1 MLSFCPTLKKAFY
14 RFLGE
19 SSARPA
25 SYFRSAFRSAFHSV
39 PAFIVALTSSV
50 TFGLYQS
57 MVIGHLILAIMSH
70 MSRATAS
77 FFLFSTG
84 AVAKQNLKERKRSIH
99 EFQTSLRE
107 EEEREGERGGKGVGV
122 GKRSGKEG

>member
-1 MLSFCPTLKKAFY
+1 MG
-14 RFLGE
+14 LGKE
-19 SSARPA
+19 
-25 SYFRSAFRSAFHSV
+25 V
-39 PAFIVALTSSV
+39 PHIVDLVFGIVSIIIAITSSV

-57 MVIGHLILAIMSH
+57 MVIGHLILAIMSR

-107 EEEREGERGGKGVGV
+107 EEEREGERGGKGGGV